1 MRALVRF
8 FSGGTP
14 AASWGSLL
22 LIRIMLGW
30 VFIFAGLRKFLE
42 PETMGAGRFA
52 EMGFPFPGFL
62 GPWVGFWEIA
72 GGLLVLLG
80 LLTRAGAVP
89 LIVTMIVAIITTKLP
104 NFAADG
110 LVAALHAW
118 RLDVSLL
125 LASLYLFIAG
135 GGKFAV
141 DGIIHKRFLRAES
154 VDRQR

>member
-1 MRALVRF
+1 MKKLFHF
-8 FSGGTP
+8 FSGGT
-14 AASWGSLL
+14 AGASWSSLL
-22 LIRIMLGW
+22 LIRIMVGW

-72 GGLLVLLG
+72 GGLLVLTG

-89 LIVTMIVAIITTKLP
+89 LIITMIVAIITTKLP
-104 NFAADG
+104 NFGSDG
-110 LVAALHAW
+110 VVAALHSW

-135 GGKFAV
+135 GGKFAIDRLIHRKYRP
-141 DGIIHKRFLRAES
+141 DG
-154 VDRQR
+154 

>member
-1 MRALVRF
+1 MKKLIQF

-14 AASWGSLL
+14 GRSWGSLL
-22 LIRIMLGW
+22 LIRVMVGW
-30 VFIFAGLRKFLE
+30 VFVFAGLRKFLE
-42 PETMGAGRFA
+42 PETMGAGRFE

-72 GGLLVLLG
+72 GGLLVMIG
-80 LLTRAGAVP
+80 LLTRAGAIP

-110 LVAALHAW
+110 PVAALHAW

-125 LASLYLFIAG
+125 LASLYLLIAG
-135 GGKFAV
+135 GG
-141 DGIIHKRFLRAES
+141 RFS
-154 VDRQR
+154 IDRLIRK